1 MFDAWGLMAWP
12 ILNANV
18 FREDGYQ
25 SLKSQNFKELNI
37 IIIPKTKIN
46 MLIP

>member
-18 FREDGYQ
+18 FSRYGCLIIQKPKLQGTEYYNYI
-25 SLKSQNFKELNI
+25 QNKN
-37 IIIPKTKIN
+37 
-46 MLIP
+46 